1 VDAKKRTL
9 LFFALT
15 MTSSAAQVEGPTYLC
30 GFGQTV
36 VYLSTQSLEAKLIK
50 EMGAV
55 SLASTK
61 GNKGQLDMVLAR
73 MVRVSRI

>member
-1 VDAKKRTL
+1 
-9 LFFALT
+9 
-15 MTSSAAQVEGPTYLC
+15 MTSPAARVEVPTYLC

-36 VYLSTQSLEAKLIK
+36 VYSSTQSLEEKLIK

-61 GNKGQLDMVLAR
+61 GNKGQLDMVPR
-73 MVRVSRI
+73 MVRVSRR